1 MSWPTPSPPTQV
13 DSALAQAAA
22 QQKEERLPSSRKDED
37 FPGSAGVKTLRLRC
51 RVHRFDPWSGKFR
64 MATVRGRGPLQK
76 KTRKDE
82 TTSLFSST
90 PFPTRMEILKKLM
103 R

>member
-37 FPGSAGVKTLRLRC
+37 FLGSPGVKTLRFRC
-51 RVHRFDPWSGKFR
+51 RVRRFDPWSGKFR
-64 MATVRGRGPLQK
+64 MATVRGRGPPSK
-76 KTRKDE
+76 KKSGRMKLHP
-82 TTSLFSST
+82 SLALPPSLLVWRF
-90 PFPTRMEILKKLM
+90 
-103 R
+103 